1 MDTLLFLRQKKN
13 QKTRTEVWNII
24 AALLLGS
31 SSFAI
36 LLSQLK
42 LNWGFGSM
50 FSGGLISGL
59 VSAWNSLAD
68 TLGNTEYLI
77 LTKFEG
83 AGESYG
89 FFLTIL
95 LVVLL
100 VLAYLVIRSRFAP
113 LLLLFTVPEILI
125 SLFLPLYPKM
135 GFLVFHAATVFFAL
149 MVMKLKGGFF
159 RSLSISLLLAAL
171 SLFLVLAALPER
183 TSFTESDE
191 GMTKAGEKVMDLI
204 YGKDDLGHGSLL
216 NEERKIRSGDALLV
230 TMSDP
235 QEMYLKGFIGENF
248 NGNEWSSLTNTTCYQ
263 AKELMDTLK
272 NEGFEGAGQL
282 VKPAGFA
289 YETLPGNEI
298 TVRNSGADRRIVFVP
313 YDLKEDGSLEQL
325 EQKGGSIFDTGKF
338 KGQQTYTYTAV
349 QNQEDH
355 WTDLTARFFTIAL
368 GSGEA
373 DPDISDYLRRES
385 YYNEFVYEND
395 TNLGRAERK
404 LLAET
409 IGSAGDQSKG
419 HMDYKLAIETIRTYL
434 EDNFIYTEDPGKPEK
449 GKSGLEQFLES
460 HKGYDVHYATAATLM
475 FRYYGIPARYVEGYL
490 ITDADARSATENGT
504 VVVPRSRA
512 HAWTEIY
519 IDGVGYVPLEVTPE
533 FYGIMKEADLSIG
546 ISNESLM
553 RNFEELYGNQTEE
566 PEPETSKANGNQGGS
581 EALKIL
587 WIVLAAIAGAG
598 LLVLL
603 GFLLKAALTAIA
615 AYFARKKL
623 FEKSD
628 PKTAVSAIYGYMEE
642 KELSPGP
649 EFVALG
655 NTAAYSRKR
664 ISEKQRR
671 KMLAAL
677 KELQKM
683 KRTRKET
690 GKRLL
695 HGKA

>member
-1 MDTLLFLRQKKN
+1 
-13 QKTRTEVWNII
+13 
-24 AALLLGS
+24 
-31 SSFAI
+31 
-36 LLSQLK
+36 
-42 LNWGFGSM
+42 
-50 FSGGLISGL
+50 
-59 VSAWNSLAD
+59 
-68 TLGNTEYLI
+68 
-77 LTKFEG
+77 
-83 AGESYG
+83 
-89 FFLTIL
+89 
-95 LVVLL
+95 
-100 VLAYLVIRSRFAP
+100 
-113 LLLLFTVPEILI
+113 
-125 SLFLPLYPKM
+125 
-135 GFLVFHAATVFFAL
+135 
-149 MVMKLKGGFF
+149 
-159 RSLSISLLLAAL
+159 
-171 SLFLVLAALPER
+171 
-183 TSFTESDE
+183 
-191 GMTKAGEKVMDLI
+191 
-204 YGKDDLGHGSLL
+204 
-216 NEERKIRSGDALLV
+216 
-230 TMSDP
+230 
-235 QEMYLKGFIGENF
+235 
-248 NGNEWSSLTNTTCYQ
+248 
-263 AKELMDTLK
+263 
-272 NEGFEGAGQL
+272 
-282 VKPAGFA
+282 
-289 YETLPGNEI
+289 
-298 TVRNSGADRRIVFVP
+298 
-313 YDLKEDGSLEQL
+313 
-325 EQKGGSIFDTGKF
+325 
-338 KGQQTYTYTAV
+338 
-349 QNQEDH
+349 
-355 WTDLTARFFTIAL
+355 
-368 GSGEA
+368 
-373 DPDISDYLRRES
+373 
-385 YYNEFVYEND
+385 
-395 TNLGRAERK
+395 
-404 LLAET
+404 
-409 IGSAGDQSKG
+409 
-419 HMDYKLAIETIRTYL
+419 L

-649 EFVALG
+649 EIVALG

-683 KRTRKET
+683 NGQEKRQENACFMERLKE
-690 GKRLL
+690 K
-695 HGKA
+695 